1 MPIEETVSLYVLYS
15 TVNDKEVTE
24 QIDWVGERGLF
35 KVGPWNREWNDDL
48 ESKASLDNAIFM

>member
-1 MPIEETVSLYVLYS
+1 VKLHADFMPIEETVSLYVLYS

-35 KVGPWNREWNDDL
+35 KVGP
-48 ESKASLDNAIFM
+48 